1 MLRTAHRLLQYLI
14 NLYRVAKGTG
24 SIMKG
29 EIIMKINVDK
39 KAVLTG
45 LSAVFGI
52 GAFVVNAMSKNDEI
66 NEAAKRAAELLKE
79 STEKGN

>member
-1 MLRTAHRLLQYLI
+1 
-14 NLYRVAKGTG
+14 
-24 SIMKG
+24 MKG
-29 EIIMKINVDK
+29 EINMKTIKIDK

-52 GAFVVNAMSKNDEI
+52 GAFVVNTMSKNDEI

-79 STEKGN
+79 STEKN